1 MPNEKNKKSVFNRLF
16 SLDGIKIL
24 SGYITPDSYFDV
36 YIDTD
41 KGKESKNIDIL
52 PEKSKRS
59 KANCTSKYLR
69 KNIQYNISFSL
80 NHMIK
85 LEPGFEAEVIIKK
98 GTTNYKLN
106 SLNPI
111 IELNRKRLYN

>member
-1 MPNEKNKKSVFNRLF
+1 M
-16 SLDGIKIL
+16 DGTKIL
-24 SGYITPDSYFDV
+24 SGYIAPDSYFDIYAEV
-36 YIDTD
+36 E
-41 KGKESKNIDIL
+41 KESTNIDVSPVMSQL
-52 PEKSKRS
+52 TKMNH
-59 KANCTSKYLR
+59 ASKYLR
-69 KNIQYNISFSL
+69 KNIQYNINFSL